1 VLSADVSELV
11 ADADEDEFCNVRRA
25 ARSVRFAEE
34 IAWSQG
40 LWGESHLYSS
50 RSRDAGTRA
59 FVSGGGGAKI
69 VFHPGR

>member
-34 IAWSQG
+34 IAWS
-40 LWGESHLYSS
+40 
-50 RSRDAGTRA
+50 
-59 FVSGGGGAKI
+59 
-69 VFHPGR
+69 